1 MSIDFRLRD
10 FFHPFL
16 IRRLHQVFERNQW
29 RHPEELAA
37 WQDRQLAALVDH
49 AIRQVP
55 YYRRLAQALG
65 IGPGDIRRAEDLKAF
80 PLLNKSDLRQ
90 HASELTADNAAA
102 FGPVP
107 ASTSGTSGE
116 PVSFLLDRESNCL
129 EFVYYWRHWSWAGY
143 RLGDRFAELGSQ
155 YFLVRPRLGDRCWSL
170 QRHLRRL
177 VLNSGQL
184 SASGARE
191 MAAAM
196 WRFRPR
202 FLKGTASSLY
212 FFALSLREG
221 RSSVPPLAAVFST
234 GETLQPHYRQTI
246 EATFDCRVLDSYGH
260 MERTVGISE
269 CPAGGYHVNTD
280 YGLLQLGTRRP
291 SGEGVWTA
299 PVIGTGLYN
308 RAMPLIRYV
317 TGDEVEVSEH
327 QGPCRCGRTLP
338 LVRRV
343 IGRSRDVLRTP
354 DGRFVTTL
362 FLVPELVHGVRFL
375 QYRQVAEDRVV
386 IRIVPGT
393 GWNEDCR
400 REILDYSKRL
410 LGEAVTI
417 QMDLLS
423 SLDELRDPS
432 GKLRVVV
439 GLESQPDPACSVS

>member
-16 IRRLHQVFERNQW
+16 IRRLHDEFERNQW

-37 WQDRQLAALVDH
+37 WQDRRVAALADH

-55 YYRRLAQALG
+55 YYRRLARALG
-65 IGPGDIRRAEDLKAF
+65 IGPGDIRRAGDLKSF
-80 PLLNKSDLRQ
+80 PLLHKSDLRQ
-90 HASELTADNAAA
+90 HASELTADNAAV

-116 PVSFLLDRESNCL
+116 PVTFLLDRESNCL
-129 EFVYYWRHWSWAGY
+129 EFVYYWRHWGWAGY

-155 YFLVRPRLGDRCWSL
+155 FFLVRPHLGDRPWFL

-177 VLNSGQL
+177 VLNSGQM

-191 MAAAM
+191 MVAAM

-202 FLKGTASSLY
+202 FLKGTASSLF
-212 FFALSLREG
+212 FFAWSLREG

-234 GETLQPHYRQTI
+234 GETLQSHYRRTI
-246 EATFDCRVLDSYGH
+246 EETFGCRVLDSYGH

-269 CPAGGYHVNTD
+269 CPAGGYHVNSD
-280 YGLLQLGTRRP
+280 YGLLELGTRRP
-291 SGEGVWTA
+291 SEGGTWTA

-317 TGDEVEVSEH
+317 SGDEVEVSDD

-343 IGRSRDVLRTP
+343 VGRSRDVLRTP

-386 IRIVPGT
+386 ICIVPAE
-393 GWNEDCR
+393 GWNEACR
-400 REILDYSKRL
+400 QEILDYSKRL
-410 LGEAVTI
+410 LGESMTI
-417 QMDLLS
+417 QTDLLS
-423 SLDELRDPS
+423 SLDQLRDPS

-439 GLESQPDPACSVS
+439 GLERQPDPACPVS